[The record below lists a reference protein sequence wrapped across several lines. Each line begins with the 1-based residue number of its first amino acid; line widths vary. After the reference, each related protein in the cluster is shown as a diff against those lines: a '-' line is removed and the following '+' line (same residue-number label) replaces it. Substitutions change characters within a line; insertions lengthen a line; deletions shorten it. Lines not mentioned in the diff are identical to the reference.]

1 MLTSRSATAPAV
13 WTVSHI
19 RLCRHLSH
27 HYLVHQNLPPP
38 RPLSRRPLPA
48 PSCLPPTRDQPSSRA
63 SSPATVTSPVATVP
77 LQPLPRRVST
87 HYSRPAFL
95 LPSPPLSPLLPSPF
109 KSSLVL
115 WGFLTLL
122 LFSCRFLLCNSSSSS
137 CLPLVFT
144 DFFVISATF
153 SPSSCLYSFR
163 SLTINVLSLLS
174 FTHLA
179 TKLKITQTIDAQ
191 IRPYFIDCF
200 CLFLFVF
207 FSLAVSHVEAR
218 PSVLNY
224 LITVSICHYHH
235 YCMYEHCKATIIIII
250 IIIIIIKKQTK
261 THAMLLQCM
270 RIM

>member
-1 MLTSRSATAPAV
+1 MTSK
-13 WTVSHI
+13 
-19 RLCRHLSH
+19 C
-27 HYLVHQNLPPP
+27 
-38 RPLSRRPLPA
+38 
-48 PSCLPPTRDQPSSRA
+48 
-63 SSPATVTSPVATVP
+63 
-77 LQPLPRRVST
+77 
-87 HYSRPAFL
+87 
-95 LPSPPLSPLLPSPF
+95 
-109 KSSLVL
+109 
-115 WGFLTLL
+115 
-122 LFSCRFLLCNSSSSS
+122 LLCSSSSSS

-250 IIIIIIKKQTK
+250 IIKHHILYCSIRYSSLSSTGQLTMCTQCKLLSSSIIITCSS
-261 THAMLLQCM
+261 L
-270 RIM
+270 